1 MKMNIKGLS
10 RHILRIAG
18 LLIVS
23 SLLGIGLLMLSL
35 SLPGH
40 WRLVKTQM
48 RSLETFNCEGLY
60 PIVFRPYTATRGD
73 TFTDGIM
80 MGSVLY
86 DGGESPLE
94 KAVKIY
100 RYSYTEVES
109 NNVAEILTGYNQNQ
123 AATLSYGRYW
133 HGYLSF
139 LRPLCMLFSYDDLRM
154 LGCVIQGGLIIWIA
168 LELHR
173 RRKTAVVPFF
183 ICVISVT
190 PMVTVSSLQYMH
202 VYILG
207 LLAMLTVLKAG
218 KWIDRKK
225 LWPEFFAFIGILT
238 SYIDLLTFPLV
249 AFALPLMACFISDN
263 EKLSLRFFF
272 IMAISWAAGYG
283 VFWAMKWVISWLTG
297 YGEELGSALDSVARR
312 SSRPEQGAA
321 NRLQAI
327 VLNLR
332 VFQRPGYIAAF
343 LVGAGVILAQCVKSG
358 RRFSAQRMLP
368 LLMLSAVPFV
378 WYIVLA
384 DHSNDHSFYT
394 FRELAVT
401 FFALAAIP
409 SLAFREDQE
418 KQISQG
424 TR

>member
-1 MKMNIKGLS
+1 MIKRWLHNARSFAVPQNLMPSILTVVMALGVSGFNIWL
-10 RHILRIAG
+10 G
-18 LLIVS
+18 LLAVLGVCLVHLGGN
-23 SLLGIGLLMLSL
+23 LLDDYFDWQDELLDYREEL
-35 SLPGH
+35 
-40 WRLVKTQM
+40 RK
-48 RSLETFNCEGLY
+48 EGEK
-60 PIVFRPYTATRGD
+60 A
-73 TFTDGIM
+73 FTDKYPYLRD
-80 MGSVLY
+80 GSTTL
-86 DGGESPLE
+86 GQLRAAI
-94 KAVKIY
+94 AVFFGL
-100 RYSYTEVES
+100 
-109 NNVAEILTGYNQNQ
+109 AL
-123 AATLSYGRYW
+123 
-133 HGYLSF
+133 
-139 LRPLCMLFSYDDLRM
+139 LC
-154 LGCVIQGGLIIWIA
+154 GLIIWIA

-343 LVGAGVILAQCVKSG
+343 LVGFLVRIYNKKI
-358 RRFSAQRMLP
+358 RFL
-368 LLMLSAVPFV
+368 
-378 WYIVLA
+378 
-384 DHSNDHSFYT
+384 DSFL
-394 FRELAVT
+394 R
-401 FFALAAIP
+401 
-409 SLAFREDQE
+409 
-418 KQISQG
+418 
-424 TR
+424 